1 MHSKKDDRQNHE
13 FMNATA
19 PSVLPLL
26 TQDCLRWCIWTCAP
40 KTGED
45 NPAGLLESV
54 MREKRDLEEAFGKL
68 QDEKFFIERCLEDAR
83 RDTSRLRSHTHLHA

>member
-1 MHSKKDDRQNHE
+1 MHYKKDDRQDHE

-54 MREKRDLEEAFGKL
+54 MREKRRDLQYQAAIDKYRQYDYEDSGPRVQKGR
-68 QDEKFFIERCLEDAR
+68 EKGVFNVYN
-83 RDTSRLRSHTHLHA
+83 